1 MPIRAIRVLPLR
13 LRTFASFV
21 SSDLLPQTAAPSIQQ
36 QQQQLERLILMLT
49 GPFEITPAPVIPP
62 APDETIKPGAPAFVV
77 TPEILLDFA
86 HCPARLAARGK
97 APEPSLTN
105 HAELA
110 RHYHLDPNSV
120 ALKFARRPDTY
131 PTLALTCP
139 RCNSVSTAQV
149 CRRCN
154 TSRVNRPVTKP
165 WAYSAPECRKW
176 KAEQED
182 LGRTIVTNAQDQA
195 AKLAV
200 ARLAAD
206 PEIVEFTGPKPTP
219 TLLSGFWQDAATG
232 RKVPVAAPVDYLPE
246 ENSTYGAALGFL
258 LFTTDGALGGWTR
271 SAYYSGLH
279 VRAALA
285 LDLFNAAADHPAHPR
300 AVRRLRNEG
309 AVRARPP
316 PAHPEDSPGGPQPL
330 HEPARLLRF
339 GRAAR
344 PLALV

>member
-1 MPIRAIRVLPLR
+1 
-13 LRTFASFV
+13 
-21 SSDLLPQTAAPSIQQ
+21 
-36 QQQQLERLILMLT
+36 MLT

-131 PTLALTCP
+131 PALALTCP
-139 RCNSVSTAQV
+139 RCNSVSSAQV

-182 LGRTIVTNAQDQA
+182 LGRTIVTTTQDQA

-232 RKVPVAAPVDYLPE
+232 RKIPVAAPVDYLPE
-246 ENSTYGAALGFL
+246 ENSNYGAALGFL

-271 SAYYSGLH
+271 TAYYSGLH

-285 LDLFNAAADHPAHPR
+285 LDLFNAAADLPRTHVLCVVSETKEPFEPARRLLTPKILQVGR
-300 AVRRLRNEG
+300 NRYTSLLASYASAAQQDLWPSYDPAGEFLQAWCAVRRRTL
-309 AVRARPP
+309 
-316 PAHPEDSPGGPQPL
+316 D
-330 HEPARLLRF
+330 
-339 GRAAR
+339 GRT
-344 PLALV
+344 P